1 MRARDL
7 ARRCASLSADESVLR
22 AVELLADEGAAAL
35 VVVTGE
41 GHPFAIL
48 EGHHILAGTLPDAVR
63 DDHLRASVVAD
74 RLDGEV
80 RAIMASLTVA
90 DMLPRRRPTLAL
102 VSPHASPLQMSAV
115 MARTGSPV
123 VAVVE
128 YDGDDRPH
136 LLGTVTAASVLA
148 HFR

>member
-1 MRARDL
+1 MT
-7 ARRCASLSADESVLR
+7 ADEPVLQ
-22 AVELLADEGAAAL
+22 AVELLADEGAAAI

-48 EGHHILAGTLPDAVR
+48 EGHHILAATLPDVVR

-74 RLDGEV
+74 RLDHEV
-80 RAIMASLTVA
+80 RANMATLTVA
-90 DMLPRRRPTLAL
+90 DVLPRHRPALAL

-115 MARTGSPV
+115 MARTGSPR

-136 LLGTVTAASVLA
+136 LLGTVTAAAVLA

>member
-1 MRARDL
+1 M
-7 ARRCASLSADESVLR
+7 
-22 AVELLADEGAAAL
+22 
-35 VVVTGE
+35 
-41 GHPFAIL
+41 
-48 EGHHILAGTLPDAVR
+48 R

-74 RLDGEV
+74 RLDHEV
-80 RAIMASLTVA
+80 RASMATSTVA
-90 DMLPRRRPTLAL
+90 DVLPRHRTALAL

-115 MARTGSPV
+115 MAPTGSPV

-136 LLGTVTAASVLA
+136 LLGTVTAATVLA